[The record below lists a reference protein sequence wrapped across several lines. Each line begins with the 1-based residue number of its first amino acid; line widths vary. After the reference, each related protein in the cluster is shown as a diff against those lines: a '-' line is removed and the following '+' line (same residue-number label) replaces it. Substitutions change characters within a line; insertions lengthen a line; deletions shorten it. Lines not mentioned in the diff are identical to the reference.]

1 MIERTLYESLVRKI
15 SECSR
20 HLENILR
27 HTLNDKTEWLDNTQA
42 QAILH
47 RSPRTLQTLRSSG
60 KIGYSIID
68 GKVLY
73 PSIEVRRLLNQS
85 YKANGG

>member
-20 HLENILR
+20 HLENILN
-27 HTLNDKTEWLDNTQA
+27 HTLCDKTDWLDNAQV

-68 GKVLY
+68 SKVLY
-73 PSIEVRRLLNQS
+73 PATEVCRLLNQS
-85 YKANGG
+85 YKANVG

>member
-15 SECSR
+15 SDCSR
-20 HLENILR
+20 HLENMLQ
-27 HTLNDKTEWLDNTQA
+27 HTFCNKTEWLDNNQA

-73 PSIEVRRLLNQS
+73 PATEICRLLNQH